1 MEILAILL
9 AGVVGLALY
18 VMGIYNSL
26 VAMKNKVDESWSDI
40 DTQLKRRYDLIPNI
54 IETVKGY
61 ASHEKDTFE
70 KITQAR
76 NMGMNA
82 TSVKDQ
88 EAADNM
94 LTGALKSIFALAE
107 AYPDLKANQNFMQLQ
122 ETLKEIEENI
132 QMSRRYYNAT
142 VRDINTKIE
151 SFPSNIVANMFKFEK
166 REFFEL
172 ENETERQ
179 NVKVDFSQK

>member
-88 EAADNM
+88 ETADNM

>member
-26 VAMKNKVDESWSDI
+26 VTLKNKVDESWSDI
-40 DTQLKRRYDLIPNI
+40 DTQLKRRFDLVPNI
-54 IETVKGY
+54 VESVKGY
-61 ASHEKDTFE
+61 ASHEKETFE

-82 TSVKDQ
+82 TSVKDK

-94 LTGALKSIFALAE
+94 LTGALKSIFALSE
-107 AYPDLKANQNFMQLQ
+107 AYPDLKANQNFLQLQ
-122 ETLKEIEENI
+122 NTLKEIEENI

-142 VRDINTKIE
+142 VRDINTRIE
-151 SFPSNIVANMFKFEK
+151 KFPSNIVANMFKFEK
-166 REFFEL
+166 REFFEV
-172 ENETERQ
+172 ENEAERQ

>member
-9 AGVVGLALY
+9 AGIVGLGLY

-26 VAMKNKVDESWSDI
+26 VAMKNKVEESWSDI
-40 DTQLKRRYDLIPNI
+40 DTQLKRRYDLLPNL

-61 ASHEKDTFE
+61 ASHEKETFE

-82 TSVKDQ
+82 TNVKDQ

-122 ETLKEIEENI
+122 NTLKEIEENI